1 MDLPSSV
8 HASLV
13 MQYACTTKNSY
24 VWREYLLPLRHLQK
38 SHAGMFQ
45 LIPIDFFCSADTKE
59 IKRKYPPFLED
70 YSYTKDQ
77 AAI

>member
-1 MDLPSSV
+1 
-8 HASLV
+8 
-13 MQYACTTKNSY
+13 MQHECATKNSY

-45 LIPIDFFCSADTKE
+45 LIPIDFFCSKE

>member
-1 MDLPSSV
+1 
-8 HASLV
+8 
-13 MQYACTTKNSY
+13 MQ
-24 VWREYLLPLRHLQK
+24 WREYLLPLRHLQK

-45 LIPIDFFCSADTKE
+45 LIPIDFFALDSKE

>member
-1 MDLPSSV
+1 MLV
-8 HASLV
+8 HL
-13 MQYACTTKNSY
+13 
-24 VWREYLLPLRHLQK
+24 
-38 SHAGMFQ
+38 FQ
-45 LIPIDFFCSADTKE
+45 LIPIDFFLQYDTKE